1 MEEIWKDIKGYEGY
15 YQISNRGR
23 VKSLAR
29 KTKYQNTTRELK
41 EKIKS
46 TFISTNGYERVELSK
61 DNSNK
66 KYNIHR
72 LVAEAFITKIEGKEF
87 VNHINGIK
95 TDNGV
100 ENLEWCSQSENELHA
115 YRTGLAKNSEKQ
127 RNAVSKYAKEN
138 RVKPIIQLGI
148 DGSFIKEWKSAV
160 KASEILKIGN
170 KTISNCVTG
179 RSKTAGGYKWVTK
192 EQFNQMKY
200 IVGDESN
207 G

>member
-1 MEEIWKDIKGYEGY
+1 MEEIWKDIAGYEGY

-23 VKSLAR
+23 VKSLTR
-29 KTKYQNTTRELK
+29 KTKYQNTTRKLK

-46 TFISTNGYERVELSK
+46 AFISTTGYERVELSR

-66 KYNIHR
+66 KYNVHR
-72 LVAEAFITKIEGKEF
+72 LVATAFIPKIEGKEF

-95 TDNGV
+95 TDNRV
-100 ENLEWCSQSENELHA
+100 ENLEWCSCSENELHA
-115 YRTGLAKNSEKQ
+115 YRIGLAKNSEKQ
-127 RNAVSKYAKEN
+127 RKAVSKYAKEN

-148 DGSFIKEWKSAV
+148 DGSFIKEWKSAIE
-160 KASEILKIGN
+160 ASEKLKIGN

-200 IVGDESN
+200 IVGDE
-207 G
+207 

>member
-1 MEEIWKDIKGYEGY
+1 MEEIWKDIDGYEGY

-23 VKSLAR
+23 VKSLTR
-29 KTKYQNTTRELK
+29 KTKYQNTTRKLK

-46 TFISTNGYERVELSK
+46 AFISTTGYERVELSR

-66 KYNIHR
+66 KYNVHR
-72 LVAEAFITKIEGKEF
+72 LVATAFIPKIEGKEF

-95 TDNGV
+95 TDNRV
-100 ENLEWCSQSENELHA
+100 ENLEWCSCSENELHA
-115 YRTGLAKNSEKQ
+115 YRIGLAKNSEKQ
-127 RNAVSKYAKEN
+127 RKAVSKYAKEN

-148 DGSFIKEWKSAV
+148 DGSFIKEWKSAIE
-160 KASEILKIGN
+160 ASEKLKIGN

-200 IVGDESN
+200 IVGDE
-207 G
+207 

>member
-148 DGSFIKEWKSAV
+148 DGSFIKEWKSAIE
-160 KASEILKIGN
+160 ASEKLKIGN

-179 RSKTAGGYKWVTK
+179 RSKTAGGYKWITK
-192 EQFNQMKY
+192 EQYNQMKY
-200 IVGDESN
+200 IVGDE
-207 G
+207 